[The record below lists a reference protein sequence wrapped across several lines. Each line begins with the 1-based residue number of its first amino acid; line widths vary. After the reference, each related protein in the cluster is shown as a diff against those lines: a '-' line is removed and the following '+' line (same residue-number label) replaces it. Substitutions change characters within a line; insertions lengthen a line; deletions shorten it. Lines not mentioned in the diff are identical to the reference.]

1 MAKITRE
8 QYVGLY
14 GPTVGDK
21 IRLGDTNLLVEIE
34 KDLRGAASYGDE
46 AVFGGGKTLRDGM
59 GFDNTATSASG
70 CLDLVITNVTII
82 DAIQGVVKA
91 DVGIKEGKIVGIGK
105 AGNPNTMAGVTP
117 GMVCGPATDAIN
129 GASSILTAGG
139 IDTHIHFICPQLD
152 DTGLAGGITTLIGG
166 GFGPTDGTN
175 ATTVTSGIWD
185 VHQMLK
191 AMEDM
196 PVNIGLLGKGQAA
209 AGQGAGK
216 ATLVEQIDA
225 GICGFKI
232 HEDWGTTPNAI
243 RACLRVADEYDVQV
257 AIHTDTLNESGYV
270 EDSIAAFE
278 GRTIHTFHTEGGGGG
293 HAPDIIRTAGFMN
306 VLPSSTNPSLPFGI
320 NTQAELF
327 DMIVVCHHL
336 NPAIPSD
343 AAFAESRV
351 RSETIAAENVLH
363 DLGAIS
369 MFSSDSQAMGR
380 VGENWQRCI
389 QTAHFMKEARG
400 KLPEDNKDND
410 NFRVLRYVAKITINP
425 AVAHGIGHVVG
436 SVEVGKM
443 ADLVLWAPEFFGA
456 KPKMVIKGGVISYS
470 VMGDPNASLP
480 TCQPLMYRRMFGAM
494 GGSRKDTCATFVSQA
509 SVDKGIKEKLGLEKQ
524 VIAVKNTRAINK
536 GDMVR
541 NSYAPVIQ
549 VNPETFAVTIDGVHL
564 TVPPAKECKLN
575 QMYFFS

>member
-1 MAKITRE
+1 MAKISRE
-8 QYVGLY
+8 AYVGLY

-21 IRLGDTNLLVEIE
+21 IRLGDTNLFVEIE
-34 KDLRGAASYGDE
+34 KDLRASYGDE

-59 GFDNTATSASG
+59 GFDNTATSSSG
-70 CLDLVITNVTII
+70 CLDLVLTNATII
-82 DAIQGVVKA
+82 DPIQGVVKA
-91 DVGIKEGKIVGIGK
+91 DIGIKAGKIVGIGK
-105 AGNPNTMAGVTP
+105 AGNPNTMEGVTP
-117 GMVCGPATDAIN
+117 GLVCGPATDAIN
-129 GASSILTAGG
+129 CGSTIVTAGG
-139 IDTHIHFICPQLD
+139 IDTHVHLICRQID
-152 DTGLAGGITTLIGG
+152 NTALAGGCTTLIAG

-175 ATTVTSGIWD
+175 ATTVTSGVWN
-185 VHQMLK
+185 VEQMLRSME
-191 AMEDM
+191 AM
-196 PVNIGLLGKGQAA
+196 PLNIGLMGKGQAA

-216 ATLVEQIDA
+216 ATLVEQIEA
-225 GICGFKI
+225 GVCSFKI

-257 AIHTDTLNESGYV
+257 AIHTDTLNEGGYV

-327 DMIVVCHHL
+327 DMICVCHHL
-336 NPAIPSD
+336 NAAIPAD

-369 MFSSDSQAMGR
+369 IFSSDSQAMGR
-380 VGENWQRCI
+380 IGENWQRCV

-400 KLPEDNKDND
+400 KLPEDAADND

-425 AVAHGIGHVVG
+425 AIAHGVAHVIG
-436 SVEVGKM
+436 SVEAGKM

-456 KPKMVIKGGVISYS
+456 KPKMIIKGGVINYT

-480 TCQPLMYRRMFGAM
+480 TCQPLMYRRSFGAL
-494 GGSRKDTCATFVSQA
+494 GGANGQTCATFVSKT
-509 SVDKGIKEKLGLEKQ
+509 SFNNGIKERYGLEKQ
-524 VIAVKNTRAINK
+524 VIAVENCRAISK
-536 GDMVR
+536 ADMVR

>member
-1 MAKITRE
+1 MAKISRE

-21 IRLGDTNLLVEIE
+21 IRLGDTDLFVEIE
-34 KDLRGAASYGDE
+34 KDLRASYGDE

-59 GFDNTATSASG
+59 GFDNTATSGAG
-70 CLDLVITNVTII
+70 CLDLVLTNATII
-82 DAIQGVVKA
+82 DAVQGVIKA
-91 DVGIKEGKIVGIGK
+91 DIGIKDGKIVGIGK
-105 AGNPNTMAGVTP
+105 AGNPNTMAGVSP
-117 GMVCGPATDAIN
+117 GMACGPATDAIN
-129 GASSILTAGG
+129 CGSTIVTAGG
-139 IDTHIHFICPQLD
+139 IDTHVHSICPQID
-152 DTGLAGGITTLIGG
+152 NTALAGGCTTLVAG

-175 ATTVTSGIWD
+175 ATTVTSG
-185 VHQMLK
+185 VFNVEQMLRAQE
-191 AMEDM
+191 AMPLNM
-196 PVNIGLLGKGQAA
+196 CLMGKGQAA
-209 AGQGAGK
+209 ADQGAGK
-216 ATLVEQIDA
+216 ATLVEQIEA
-225 GICGFKI
+225 GVGAFKI

-278 GRTIHTFHTEGGGGG
+278 GRAIHTFHTEGGGGG

-306 VLPSSTNPSLPFGI
+306 VLPSSTNPSLPFGV

-327 DMIVVCHHL
+327 DMICVCHHL

-363 DLGAIS
+363 DLGGIS
-369 MFSSDSQAMGR
+369 MFSSDTQAMGR
-380 VGENWQRCI
+380 IGENWQRAI
-389 QTAHFMKEARG
+389 QTAHAMKVARG

-425 AVAHGIGHVVG
+425 AITHGMAHVIG
-436 SVEVGKM
+436 SIEVGKM
-443 ADLVLWAPEFFGA
+443 ADLVLWSPEMFGA

-480 TCQPLMYRRMFGAM
+480 TCQPLMYRRMYGAL
-494 GGSRKDTCATFVSQA
+494 GNAIGATCANFVSQA
-509 SVDKGIKEKLGLEKQ
+509 ALDRNINERLGLTKQ
-524 VIAVKNTRAINK
+524 AIAVKNCRSISKA
-536 GDMVR
+536 DMVL
-541 NSYAPVIQ
+541 NNYAPVIK
-549 VNPETFAVTIDGVHL
+549 VNPETFAVSVDGVHL
-564 TVPPAKECKLN
+564 TIPPVKECKLN

>member
-1 MAKITRE
+1 MAKISRE
-8 QYVGLY
+8 AYVGLY

-21 IRLGDTNLLVEIE
+21 IRLGDTNLFVEIE
-34 KDLRGAASYGDE
+34 KDLRASYGDE

-59 GFDNTATSASG
+59 GFDNTATSSSG
-70 CLDLVITNVTII
+70 CLDLVLTNATII
-82 DAIQGVVKA
+82 DPIQGVVKA
-91 DVGIKEGKIVGIGK
+91 DIGIKAGKIVGIGK
-105 AGNPNTMAGVTP
+105 AGNPNTMEGVTP
-117 GMVCGPATDAIN
+117 GLVCGPATDAIN
-129 GASSILTAGG
+129 CGSTIVTAGG
-139 IDTHIHFICPQLD
+139 IDTHVHLICPQID
-152 DTGLAGGITTLIGG
+152 NTALAGGCTTLIAG

-175 ATTVTSGIWD
+175 ATTVTSGVWN
-185 VHQMLK
+185 VEQMLRSME
-191 AMEDM
+191 AM
-196 PVNIGLLGKGQAA
+196 PLNIGLMGKGQAA
-209 AGQGAGK
+209 ADQGAGK

-225 GICGFKI
+225 GVCSFKI

-306 VLPSSTNPSLPFGI
+306 VLPSSTNPSLPFGV

-327 DMIVVCHHL
+327 DMICVCHHL
-336 NPAIPSD
+336 NAAIPSD

-369 MFSSDSQAMGR
+369 MFSSDTQAMGR
-380 VGENWQRCI
+380 IGENWQRAI
-389 QTAHFMKEARG
+389 QTAHAMKEARG
-400 KLPEDNKDND
+400 LLPEDSKEND

-425 AVAHGIGHVVG
+425 AIAHGIAHVVG
-436 SVEVGKM
+436 SIEPGKM
-443 ADLVLWAPEFFGA
+443 ADLVLWSPEMFGA

-480 TCQPLMYRRMFGAM
+480 TCQPLMYRRMYGAI
-494 GGSRKDTCATFVSQA
+494 GGAIGTTCANFISQA
-509 SVDKGIKEKLGLEKQ
+509 ALDKGIKEKYDLNKQ
-524 VIAVKNTRAINK
+524 AIAVKNCRAISK
-536 GDMVR
+536 ADMVR

-549 VNPETFAVTIDGVHL
+549 VNPETFAVTIDNVHL
-564 TVPPAKECKLN
+564 TVPPVKECKLN

>member
-1 MAKITRE
+1 MAKISRE
-8 QYVGLY
+8 AYVGLY

-21 IRLGDTNLLVEIE
+21 IRLGDTNLFVEIE
-34 KDLRGAASYGDE
+34 KDLRASYGDE

-59 GFDNTATSASG
+59 GFDNTATSSSG
-70 CLDLVITNVTII
+70 CLDLVLTNATII
-82 DAIQGVVKA
+82 DPIQGVVKA
-91 DVGIKEGKIVGIGK
+91 DIGIKAGKIVGIGK
-105 AGNPNTMAGVTP
+105 AGNPNTMEGVTP
-117 GMVCGPATDAIN
+117 GLVCGPATDAIN
-129 GASSILTAGG
+129 CGSTIVTAGG
-139 IDTHIHFICPQLD
+139 IDTHVHLICPQID
-152 DTGLAGGITTLIGG
+152 NTALAGGCTTLIAG

-175 ATTVTSGIWD
+175 ATTVTSGVWN
-185 VHQMLK
+185 VEQMLRSME
-191 AMEDM
+191 AM
-196 PVNIGLLGKGQAA
+196 PLNIGLMGKGQAA

-216 ATLVEQIDA
+216 ATLVEQIEA
-225 GICGFKI
+225 GVCSLKI

-257 AIHTDTLNESGYV
+257 AIHTDTLNEGGYV

-327 DMIVVCHHL
+327 DMICVCHHL
-336 NPAIPSD
+336 NAAIPAD

-369 MFSSDSQAMGR
+369 IFSSDSQAMGR
-380 VGENWQRCI
+380 IGENWQRCV

-400 KLPEDNKDND
+400 KLPEDAADND

-425 AVAHGIGHVVG
+425 AIAHGVAHVIG
-436 SVEVGKM
+436 SVEAGKM

-456 KPKMVIKGGVISYS
+456 KPKMIIKGGVINYT

-480 TCQPLMYRRMFGAM
+480 TCQPLMYRRSFGAL
-494 GGSRKDTCATFVSQA
+494 GGANGQTCATFVSKT
-509 SVDKGIKEKLGLEKQ
+509 SFNNGIKERYGLEKQ
-524 VIAVKNTRAINK
+524 VIAVENCRAISK
-536 GDMVR
+536 ADMVR

>member
-1 MAKITRE
+1 MAKISRE
-8 QYVGLY
+8 AYVGLY

-21 IRLGDTNLLVEIE
+21 IRLGDTNLFVEIE
-34 KDLRGAASYGDE
+34 KDLRASYGDE

-59 GFDNTATSASG
+59 GFDNTATSSSG
-70 CLDLVITNVTII
+70 CLDLVLTNATII
-82 DAIQGVVKA
+82 DPIQGVVKA
-91 DVGIKEGKIVGIGK
+91 DIGIKAGKIVGIGK
-105 AGNPNTMAGVTP
+105 AGNPNTMEGVTP
-117 GMVCGPATDAIN
+117 GLVCGPATDAIN
-129 GASSILTAGG
+129 CGSTIVTAGG
-139 IDTHIHFICPQLD
+139 IDTHVHLICPQID
-152 DTGLAGGITTLIGG
+152 NTALAGGCTTLIAG

-175 ATTVTSGIWD
+175 ATTVTSGVWN
-185 VHQMLK
+185 VEQMLRSME
-191 AMEDM
+191 AM
-196 PVNIGLLGKGQAA
+196 PLNIGLMGKGQAA

-216 ATLVEQIDA
+216 ATLVEQIEA
-225 GICGFKI
+225 GVCSFKI
-232 HEDWGTTPNAI
+232 HEDWGTTPSAI

-257 AIHTDTLNESGYV
+257 AIHTDTLNEGGYV

-327 DMIVVCHHL
+327 DMICVCHHL
-336 NPAIPSD
+336 NAAIPAD

-369 MFSSDSQAMGR
+369 IFSSDSQAMGR
-380 VGENWQRCI
+380 IGENWQRCV

-400 KLPEDNKDND
+400 KLPEDAADND

-425 AVAHGIGHVVG
+425 AIAHGVAHVIG
-436 SVEVGKM
+436 SVEAGKM

-456 KPKMVIKGGVISYS
+456 KPKMIIKGGVINYT

-480 TCQPLMYRRMFGAM
+480 TCQPLMYRRSFGAL
-494 GGSRKDTCATFVSQA
+494 GGANGQTCATFVSKT
-509 SVDKGIKEKLGLEKQ
+509 SFNNGIKERYGLEKQ
-524 VIAVKNTRAINK
+524 VIAVENCRAISK
-536 GDMVR
+536 ADMVR

>member
-1 MAKITRE
+1 MHLICT
-8 QYVGLY
+8 Q
-14 GPTVGDK
+14 
-21 IRLGDTNLLVEIE
+21 I
-34 KDLRGAASYGDE
+34 
-46 AVFGGGKTLRDGM
+46 
-59 GFDNTATSASG
+59 DNTA
-70 CLDLVITNVTII
+70 
-82 DAIQGVVKA
+82 
-91 DVGIKEGKIVGIGK
+91 
-105 AGNPNTMAGVTP
+105 
-117 GMVCGPATDAIN
+117 
-129 GASSILTAGG
+129 
-139 IDTHIHFICPQLD
+139 
-152 DTGLAGGITTLIGG
+152 LAGGCTTLIAG

-175 ATTVTSGIWD
+175 ATTVTSGVWN
-185 VHQMLK
+185 VEQMLRSME
-191 AMEDM
+191 AM
-196 PVNIGLLGKGQAA
+196 PLNIGLMGKGQAA

-216 ATLVEQIDA
+216 ATLVEQIEA
-225 GICGFKI
+225 GVCSFKI

-257 AIHTDTLNESGYV
+257 AIHTDTLNEGGYV

-306 VLPSSTNPSLPFGI
+306 VLPSSTNPSLPFGV

-327 DMIVVCHHL
+327 DMICVCHHL

-369 MFSSDSQAMGR
+369 MFSSDTQAMGR
-380 VGENWQRCI
+380 IGENWQRAI
-389 QTAHFMKEARG
+389 QTAHAMKEARG
-400 KLPEDNKDND
+400 LLPEDSKEND

-425 AVAHGIGHVVG
+425 AIAHGIAHVVG
-436 SVEVGKM
+436 SIEPGKM
-443 ADLVLWAPEFFGA
+443 ADLVLWSPEMFGA

-480 TCQPLMYRRMFGAM
+480 TCQPLMYRRMYGAI
-494 GGSRKDTCATFVSQA
+494 GGAIGTTCANFISQA
-509 SVDKGIKEKLGLEKQ
+509 ALDKGIKEKYDLNKQ
-524 VIAVKNTRAINK
+524 AIAVKNCRAISK
-536 GDMVR
+536 ADMVR

-549 VNPETFAVTIDGVHL
+549 VNPETFAVTIDNVHL
-564 TVPPAKECKLN
+564 TVPPVKECKLN

>member
-1 MAKITRE
+1 MAKISRE
-8 QYVGLY
+8 QYIGLY

-21 IRLGDTNLLVEIE
+21 IRLGDTNLFVEIE
-34 KDLRGAASYGDE
+34 KDLRGDAYGDE
-46 AVFGGGKTLRDGM
+46 AVFGGGKTMRDGM
-59 GFDNTATSASG
+59 GFDNTATRASG
-70 CLDLVITNVTII
+70 VLDLLISNVTVI
-82 DAIQGVVKA
+82 DAVQGVVKA
-91 DVGIKEGKIVGIGK
+91 DVGIRDGKIVGLGK
-105 AGNPNTMAGVTP
+105 AGNPNVMAGVTP
-117 GMVCGPATDAIN
+117 GLVCGPATDVIN
-129 GASSILTAGG
+129 GSGVILTAGG
-139 IDTHIHFICPQLD
+139 IDTHIHFICNQLD
-152 DTGLAGGITTLIGG
+152 DTGLAGGITTLFGG

-175 ATTVTSGIWD
+175 ATTVTSGAFNIEKMMRASD
-185 VHQMLK
+185 
-191 AMEDM
+191 AM
-196 PVNIGLLGKGQAA
+196 PVNIGFLGKGQAA
-209 AGQGAGK
+209 AGQAAGK
-216 ATLVEQIDA
+216 ATLVGQIEA
-225 GICGFKI
+225 GVAGLKI

-257 AIHTDTLNESGYV
+257 AIHTDTLNEGGYV

-327 DMIVVCHHL
+327 DMICVCHHL
-336 NPAIPSD
+336 NAAIPAD

-369 MFSSDSQAMGR
+369 IFSSDSQAMGR
-380 VGENWQRCI
+380 IGENWQRCV

-400 KLPEDNKDND
+400 KLPEDAADND

-425 AVAHGIGHVVG
+425 AIAHGVAHVIG
-436 SVEVGKM
+436 SVEAGKM

-456 KPKMVIKGGVISYS
+456 KPKMIIKGGVINYT

-480 TCQPLMYRRMFGAM
+480 TCQPLMYRRSFGAL
-494 GGSRKDTCATFVSQA
+494 GGANGQTCATFVSKT
-509 SVDKGIKEKLGLEKQ
+509 SFNNGIKERYGLEKQ
-524 VIAVKNTRAINK
+524 VIAVENCRAISK
-536 GDMVR
+536 ADMVR

>member
-1 MAKITRE
+1 MAKISRE
-8 QYVGLY
+8 AYVGLY

-21 IRLGDTNLLVEIE
+21 IRLGDTNLFVEIE
-34 KDLRGAASYGDE
+34 KDLRASYGDE

-59 GFDNTATSASG
+59 GFDNTATSSSG
-70 CLDLVITNVTII
+70 CLDLVLTNATII
-82 DAIQGVVKA
+82 DPIQGVVKA
-91 DVGIKEGKIVGIGK
+91 DIGIKAGKIVGIGK
-105 AGNPNTMAGVTP
+105 AGNPNTMEGVTP
-117 GMVCGPATDAIN
+117 GLVCGPATDAIN
-129 GASSILTAGG
+129 CGSTIVTAGG
-139 IDTHIHFICPQLD
+139 IDSHVHLICPQID
-152 DTGLAGGITTLIGG
+152 NTALAGGCTTLIAG

-175 ATTVTSGIWD
+175 ATTVTSGVWN
-185 VHQMLK
+185 VEQMLRSME
-191 AMEDM
+191 AM
-196 PVNIGLLGKGQAA
+196 PLNIGLMGKGQAA

-216 ATLVEQIDA
+216 ATLVEQIEA
-225 GICGFKI
+225 GVCSFKI

-257 AIHTDTLNESGYV
+257 AIHTDTLNEGGYV

-327 DMIVVCHHL
+327 DMICVCHHL
-336 NPAIPSD
+336 NAAIPAD

-369 MFSSDSQAMGR
+369 IFSSDSQAMGR
-380 VGENWQRCI
+380 IGENWQRCV

-400 KLPEDNKDND
+400 KLPEDAADND

-425 AVAHGIGHVVG
+425 AIAHGVAHVIG
-436 SVEVGKM
+436 SVEAGKM

-456 KPKMVIKGGVISYS
+456 KPKMIIKGGVINYT

-480 TCQPLMYRRMFGAM
+480 TCQPLMYRRSFGAL
-494 GGSRKDTCATFVSQA
+494 GGANGQTCATFVSKT
-509 SVDKGIKEKLGLEKQ
+509 SFNNGIKERYGLEKQ
-524 VIAVKNTRAINK
+524 VIAVENCRAISK
-536 GDMVR
+536 ADMVR